1 MSKSDSRKTGSCST
15 KKQVTTYTC
24 GSSTKGD
31 KLYDGTNKGSSYGDT
46 GNAWPIYEGENTL
59 TATEYTYDSDNCAQ
73 TVHNTSGTVNEW
85 ECKSSDS
92 SVSSVSSSSSSA
104 TLTAKTGSALDRT
117 STSANLN
124 GTINPKGENVSVYFK
139 YRKASESFDATK
151 TTEWVSTGSRSNDV
165 TTSIKISGLSSGTE
179 YVYRFYAYNHTSGKT
194 INGDLKSFKTLSAS
208 TGSSSSAQSSS
219 SSVSSSVSSG
229 ASSSSSSVQQYTLKV
244 KISGAGKITSSGG
257 SGVINCKNQLTQKE
271 NGNHW
276 LL

>member
-1 MSKSDSRKTGSCST
+1 MDKILRLVCRQADF
-15 KKQVTTYTC
+15 KKIVFI
-24 GSSTKGD
+24 GFFAVFMAVFLSA
-31 KLYDGTNKGSSYGDT
+31 GTAQASFWDWLNLNKNNSNSQQSAAT
-46 GNAWPIYEGENTL
+46 ANA
-59 TATEYTYDSDNCAQ
+59 
-73 TVHNTSGTVNEW
+73 
-85 ECKSSDS
+85 
-92 SVSSVSSSSSSA
+92 A

-219 SSVSSSVSSG
+219 S
-229 ASSSSSSVQQYTLKV
+229 
-244 KISGAGKITSSGG
+244 
-257 SGVINCKNQLTQKE
+257 
-271 NGNHW
+271 
-276 LL
+276 